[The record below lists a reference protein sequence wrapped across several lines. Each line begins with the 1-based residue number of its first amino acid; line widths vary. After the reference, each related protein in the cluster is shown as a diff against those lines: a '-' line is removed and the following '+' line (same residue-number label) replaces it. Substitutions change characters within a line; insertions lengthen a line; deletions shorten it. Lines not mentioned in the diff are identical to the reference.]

1 MSKGSRSDKPDPPAR
16 LVVLRDNEA
25 TLRRLLVDAEPQHAP
40 ALARELRATVRE
52 IAEILAEAPAEV
64 SLSDELAEKRR
75 RRVGAAVDPAPPT
88 RGANRRRNGRVSA
101 G

>member
-1 MSKGSRSDKPDPPAR
+1 MAKIDPPAR
-16 LVVLRDNEA
+16 LAVLRDNEA
-25 TLRRLLVDAEPQHAP
+25 MLRRLLVDAEPQHAA

-75 RRVGAAVDPAPPT
+75 RRVGASVDPAPAAS
-88 RGANRRRNGRVSA
+88 RGANRRRNGRISA

>member
-1 MSKGSRSDKPDPPAR
+1 MSKVSSSDPPAR

-52 IAEILAEAPAEV
+52 IAELEAQRPPEVSVADQLAAKRAAKVAPADRA
-64 SLSDELAEKRR
+64 SASRR
-75 RRVGAAVDPAPPT
+75 GQPRRVGRSD
-88 RGANRRRNGRVSA
+88 RSG
-101 G
+101 